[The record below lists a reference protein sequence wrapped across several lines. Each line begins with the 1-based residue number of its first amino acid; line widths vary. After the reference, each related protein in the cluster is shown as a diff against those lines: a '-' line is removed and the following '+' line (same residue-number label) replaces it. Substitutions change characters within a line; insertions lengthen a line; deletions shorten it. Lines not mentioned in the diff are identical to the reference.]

1 MMRIVRTTLCNF
13 VMMKKEIGI
22 WVLMAAGIFLM
33 SCGGKLSDEERAK
46 MKEGMKEQE
55 IRRVLP
61 AQIMAQAQKQGR
73 YLQPLLKK
81 HPAWA
86 DSLANAFHARADW
99 VVPGKNS
106 GSQLEQDLIDAM
118 VQAVSNGIV
127 EDNIQLDGDSVMYS
141 FPVVDTLADK
151 SVQYRGT
158 WNVFFSKKYVILSM
172 D

>member
-1 MMRIVRTTLCNF
+1 MMRIVRASLCNF
-13 VMMKKEIGI
+13 TWMMKHACL
-22 WVLMAAGIFLM
+22 WMFTTATIFLV

-55 IRRVLP
+55 IKRVLP
-61 AQIMAQAQKQGR
+61 AQIMGQALKQGR
-73 YLQPLLKK
+73 YLQPLLKH
-81 HPAWA
+81 HPERA
-86 DSLANAFHARADW
+86 DSLARAYHARLHW
-99 VVPGKNS
+99 VVPGKNN
-106 GSQLEQDLIDAM
+106 GSQLEQELIDAM

-141 FPVVDTLADK
+141 FPVVDTLADR
-151 SVQYRGT
+151 SIQYRGT